1 MADIQPVLL
10 IPALYCSARLYEAQL
25 PALWSTGPVTIANH
39 CQGDSIAEI
48 AAQVLAH
55 APPRFALAGLSM
67 GGYTALEIM
76 RQAPERV
83 TRLALL
89 DTSARADT
97 PEATQGRLESIR
109 TVERDGFD
117 RYLDQA
123 WLLAVA
129 PARRGD
135 AALRALYNRIAW
147 DVGPEKF
154 MRQQKAIGRR
164 PDSRPQLGEIR
175 CPTLILVGAD
185 DLPTPPQLA
194 AEMRDAIPG
203 AVLRVIPQCGH
214 LSTIEQP
221 EAVTQALVQ
230 WLGASA
236 T

>member
-1 MADIQPVLL
+1 MADIQPLLL

-25 PALWSTGPVTIANH
+25 PALWRTGPVTIANH

-48 AAQVLAH
+48 ASQVLAH

-97 PEATQGRLESIR
+97 AEATQGRLDSIAA
-109 TVERDGFD
+109 VERDGFD
-117 RYLDQA
+117 RYLNLA

-129 PARRGD
+129 PARRQD
-135 AALRALYNRIAW
+135 AALRALYGRIAW
-147 DVGPEKF
+147 DVGPESF
-154 MRQQKAIGRR
+154 IRQQRAIGKR
-164 PDSRPQLGEIR
+164 PDSRPHLGAIR
-175 CPTLILVGAD
+175 CPTLVLVGAE
-185 DLPTPPQLA
+185 DLATPPHLA
-194 AEMRDAIPG
+194 EEMRASIPG
-203 AVLRVIPQCGH
+203 AELRVIPECGH

-221 EAVTQALVQ
+221 EAVTQALLQ
-230 WLGASA
+230 WLAPK
-236 T
+236 